1 MRDLAGFEKETSG
14 DVFIHFSK
22 SPVSDF
28 SSGHF
33 QVSTEGRIYCMRT
46 SGGWLDNPTINS
58 SCKSAIVFRGE
69 AAKKF
74 KRHRWASIW
83 WFKPLLGQFVSS
95 QVGDIKWHDGIVAH
109 DVVEVSD
116 FDFVGIPEGARRR
129 SVIQSIRAAKLLDFS
144 FFFCLLFILLMLG
157 SVGLGYREMLEG
169 VPVVGAMLDFLTG
182 IADWRVEH
190 GLLIISL
197 VVSALVLAFLLGKY
211 FQKKNGLTPGIV
223 AGLQELGY
231 LVDEDDSRASKIA

>member
-33 QVSTEGRIYCMRT
+33 QVSAEGRIYCMRP

-74 KRHRWASIW
+74 KRHRWASICF
-83 WFKPLLGQFVSS
+83 FKPLFGQFVSS
-95 QVGDIKWHDGIVAH
+95 QVGDIKWQGGVVAH
-109 DVVEVSD
+109 DVVEVSN
-116 FDFVGIPEGARRR
+116 FDFVGIPEGARGHN
-129 SVIQSIRAAKLLDFS
+129 VIRSIRNAKLIDLS
-144 FFFCLLFILLMLG
+144 FFFFLLSIMSMLG
-157 SVGLGYREMLEG
+157 AVQLGYRERLAG
-169 VPVVGAMLDFLTG
+169 APVVGAVLNFLDG
-182 IADWRVEH
+182 IAGWVIEH
-190 GLLIISL
+190 DLLFSSL
-197 VVSALVLAFLLGKY
+197 SVSVLMLAFFLGKY
-211 FQKKNGLTPGIV
+211 FQRKNRLTPGIV